1 MKLKNIFLLIFLT
14 VATSLGFQV
23 KGQAL
28 LSTLDTP
35 VDSVIESAMFA
46 LVSDDAGLKIPT
58 IELVYDEGE
67 VVAPS
72 IPGTPADGLV
82 IYHDGRNNITGGM
95 WYYDAEISKWI
106 IYTNFNTE
114 EAEQDIDDFGE
125 LFESND
131 LGSGTAYDIEETHH
145 KPWSSATTGLKGSG
159 FTFLDSEPV
168 TTELGVDA
176 DTADQYQI
184 TGPDAIYSVVISAT
198 IAASASSTTVTG
210 AVFVNDVKVDH
221 LFFRHTFQ
229 NKDKPTSLNTS
240 GNLEIHTNDKIDIR
254 FISSTKNKGIEI
266 ENLNIRLAKITEL

>member
-1 MKLKNIFLLIFLT
+1 MKFKNIFLLILIGL
-14 VATSLGFQV
+14 VTSLGIHV

-35 VDSVIESAMFA
+35 VDSVIESAMLA
-46 LVSDDAGLKIPT
+46 LVSDNSGLKIPT

-67 VVAPS
+67 VTAPS
-72 IPGTPADGLV
+72 IPVTPADGLI
-82 IYHDGRNNITGGM
+82 IYHDGRNNITRGM

-114 EAEQDIDDFGE
+114 ESELDINDFGE
-125 LFESND
+125 LYESND
-131 LGSGTAYDIEETHH
+131 LGDGTAYNIEDTHH
-145 KPWSSATTGLKGSG
+145 KPWSSASTGLKGTV
-159 FTFLDSEPV
+159 FQFLDSEPV
-168 TTELGVDA
+168 LTEIGS

-198 IAASASSTTVTG
+198 IAATAPATTLTG
-210 AVFVNDVKVDH
+210 SVFVNDVKVDH

-266 ENLNIRLAKITEL
+266 ENMNIRLAKITDL